1 MVLPVCYMLYQ
12 ARYGGNLYHLVSAC
26 TMLVCA
32 FNIIYKMWLG
42 AVYYFIF
49 LVGISMVCVL
59 LLWLTLEL
67 IDDFLDSYQVGSC

>member
-1 MVLPVCYMLYQ
+1 
-12 ARYGGNLYHLVSAC
+12 
-26 TMLVCA
+26 MLVCA

-49 LVGISMVCVL
+49 LVGISLVCVL